1 LTQNKSYG
9 YSAYQIEFGG
19 LFVKII
25 KTGLLMVLLVGSMMI
40 FGCSEGHHEELVAPI
55 HLEMPTD
62 NLQHRI
68 GVSGFILG
76 TFMMLNG
83 YIIIIASCI
92 VLLVK
97 EATFAK
103 ILDTIS
109 MIAPM
114 LNSSQE
120 KQEKLTGY
128 LGLLTNA
135 ETRSKIGSIALLV
148 GLVIA
153 YIGAWIAL

>member
-1 LTQNKSYG
+1 
-9 YSAYQIEFGG
+9 
-19 LFVKII
+19 VKII
-25 KTGLLMVLLVGSMMI
+25 KTGLLMVLIVGSLMI
-40 FGCSEGHHEELVAPI
+40 VGCGEGHHEELVAPI
-55 HLEMPTD
+55 HLEMPTHD
-62 NLQHRI
+62 LQHRI

-83 YIIIIASCI
+83 YILIIASCI

-97 EATFAK
+97 ETTFAK
-103 ILDTIS
+103 ILDTIR

-114 LNSSQE
+114 LNPSQE
-120 KQEKLTGY
+120 KQEKFTGY

-135 ETRSKIGSIALLV
+135 ETRTKVGSIALLV

>member
-1 LTQNKSYG
+1 MKMFK
-9 YSAYQIEFGG
+9 A
-19 LFVKII
+19 
-25 KTGLLMVLLVGSMMI
+25 GLLLVLIASSIMI
-40 FGCSEGHHEELVAPI
+40 FGCGGGHHEEVVAPI

-62 NLQHRI
+62 NLQHEI

-83 YIIIIASCI
+83 YIVIILSCI

-97 EATFAK
+97 ETTFAK
-103 ILDTIS
+103 ILDTIR
-109 MIAPM
+109 MIGPM
-114 LNSSQE
+114 LNPSQE
-120 KQEKLTGY
+120 KQEKITGY
-128 LGLLTNA
+128 LGLLTDA
-135 ETRSKIGSIALLV
+135 ETRTKVGSIALLV

>member
-1 LTQNKSYG
+1 MKM
-9 YSAYQIEFGG
+9 
-19 LFVKII
+19 I
-25 KTGLLMVLLVGSMMI
+25 KTGLLLVLLVSSMMI
-40 FGCSEGHHEELVAPI
+40 FGCGEGHHEELVAPI

-83 YIIIIASCI
+83 YIVIIASCI

-97 EATFAK
+97 ETTFAK
-103 ILDTIS
+103 ILDTIR

-120 KQEKLTGY
+120 KQEKFTGY
-128 LGLLTNA
+128 LGLLTEA
-135 ETRSKIGSIALLV
+135 ETRTKVGSIAMLV

>member
-1 LTQNKSYG
+1 M
-9 YSAYQIEFGG
+9 
-19 LFVKII
+19 I
-25 KTGLLMVLLVGSMMI
+25 KTGLLMVLLVSSMMI
-40 FGCSEGHHEELVAPI
+40 LGCGEGHREELVAPI
-55 HLEMPTD
+55 HLEMPTHD
-62 NLQHRI
+62 LQHRI

-83 YIIIIASCI
+83 YIVIIASCI

-97 EATFAK
+97 ETTFAK
-103 ILDTIS
+103 ILDTIC

-120 KQEKLTGY
+120 KQEKFTGY

-135 ETRSKIGSIALLV
+135 ETRTKVGSISLLV

>member
-1 LTQNKSYG
+1 M
-9 YSAYQIEFGG
+9 
-19 LFVKII
+19 I
-25 KTGLLMVLLVGSMMI
+25 KTGLLMVLLASSMMI
-40 FGCSEGHHEELVAPI
+40 FGCGEGHHEEVVAPI
-55 HLEMPTD
+55 HLEMPTHD
-62 NLQHRI
+62 LQHRI

-83 YIIIIASCI
+83 YIVIIASCI

-97 EATFAK
+97 ETTFAK
-103 ILDTIS
+103 ILDTIR

-114 LNSSQE
+114 LNTSQE

-135 ETRSKIGSIALLV
+135 ETRTKAGSIALLV

>member
-1 LTQNKSYG
+1 VNM
-9 YSAYQIEFGG
+9 
-19 LFVKII
+19 I
-25 KTGLLMVLLVGSMMI
+25 KTGLLMVLLVSSMMI
-40 FGCSEGHHEELVAPI
+40 FGCGEGHHEEIVAPI

-83 YIIIIASCI
+83 YIVIIASCI

-97 EATFAK
+97 ETAFAK
-103 ILDTIS
+103 ILDTIR

-114 LNSSQE
+114 LNASQE
-120 KQEKLTGY
+120 KQDKFTGY
-128 LGLLTNA
+128 LSLLTNA
-135 ETRSKIGSIALLV
+135 ETRTKVGSIALLV